1 MPFRERLS
9 RIREGIGRKSADK
22 RQLEAISSKS
32 SASSTLTLPSESRQH
47 ATDVAKPGRQEPAPA
62 AVVLHSDSGLVQP
75 PRYSTFDTTVGSS
88 RLPGQLW
95 RKAYEAVKRDKPKLV
110 DVYEMLL
117 CRELGEEANA
127 TDQKQ
132 LNQIV
137 WKGLEKTSKGA
148 SFREKVSG
156 GLQLMTSLRRL
167 VDSSVQHTA
176 EEAAVWGG
184 VCLLLQVSCCS
195 FQKGRANSNYYR
207 CLKTRS
213 SKRMRI
219 AKGCLMLSQG

>member
-32 SASSTLTLPSESRQH
+32 SASSTLTLASESRQH
-47 ATDVAKPGRQEPAPA
+47 ATNVANPGRQEPAPA
-62 AVVLHSDSGLVQP
+62 AVVLHSDSDLVQP
-75 PRYSTFDTTVGSS
+75 LRYSTFDTIDSS

-132 LNQIV
+132 LKQIV
-137 WKGLEKTSKGA
+137 WKGLEKRSKGA
-148 SFREKVSG
+148 AFREKVEG
-156 GLQLMTSLRRL
+156 GLQLLTSIRGL
-167 VDSSVQHTA
+167 VDSSIKHTA

-184 VCLLLQVSCCS
+184 VCLLLQVSCCG
-195 FQKGRANSNYYR
+195 FQRGASVF
-207 CLKTRS
+207 
-213 SKRMRI
+213 
-219 AKGCLMLSQG
+219 